1 MKTTHYLFGIIVSFV
16 LASLLAGLGLIA
28 VFADNLGWGVVA
40 LLSYAVLFGGPLAIV
55 LALTW
60 IAYLVRDR
68 GKTPGRIHALL
79 LLPPLLA
86 TLIVPIDES
95 IRQEKGNQFSRAN
108 PAIEESHVNF
118 SGQTLWLD
126 YRYASASSGGG
137 SPYMEPASA
146 EHRRFSRFR
155 RYPTPTALDDFP
167 YEGARLKHGITRY
180 TYYDVDGK
188 PGASLPL
195 LRLPAPDLDALNR
208 AYRYGEAALLVYQYF
223 HYADRVEVAP
233 TLARFAA
240 STEDAMTAARIPGL
254 TIVSLENYTRQT
266 LARLEVEGQAVDLG
280 GHAARSLAGMRC
292 DPMQGGSPARLDL
305 EQSLR
310 VRWQAL
316 EDPQRWHEA
325 TVTVPA
331 FSAAA
336 QGDPDK
342 GLPRVRLYFLPDGT
356 VAAER
361 FKEIRAR
368 GELAVR
374 ATGLPAAARPHA
386 ACSVGVYAGYNS
398 QTVRL
403 LGN

>member
-1 MKTTHYLFGIIVSFV
+1 MKTRQYLFGIFVSFA
-16 LASLLAGLGLIA
+16 LAILLAGLGLVA
-28 VFADNLGWGVVA
+28 VFSDNLGWGMVA

-95 IRQEKGNQFSRAN
+95 IRQQRGDRFSRAN

-126 YRYASASSGGG
+126 YRYASSSPGGG

-146 EHRRFSRFR
+146 EHRMFSRFR
-155 RYPTPTALDDFP
+155 RYPTPAALDDFP
-167 YEGARLKHGITRY
+167 YDGAHLKPGITRY

-195 LRLPAPDLDALNR
+195 LRQPAPDLDALNR

-254 TIVSLENYTRQT
+254 TIVSLENYTAQT
-266 LARLEVEGQAVDLG
+266 LARLEVDGQAADLG
-280 GHAARSLAGMRC
+280 YAARSLAGMRC

-305 EQSLR
+305 EQPLR
-310 VRWQAL
+310 VRWQTF

-325 TVTVPA
+325 MVTVPA

-336 QGDPDK
+336 QGDPDQ
-342 GLPRVRLYFLPDGT
+342 GLPRVRLYVLPDGT

-361 FKEIRAR
+361 FRAMRVR

-386 ACSVGVYAGYNS
+386 ACAAGAYAGYNP